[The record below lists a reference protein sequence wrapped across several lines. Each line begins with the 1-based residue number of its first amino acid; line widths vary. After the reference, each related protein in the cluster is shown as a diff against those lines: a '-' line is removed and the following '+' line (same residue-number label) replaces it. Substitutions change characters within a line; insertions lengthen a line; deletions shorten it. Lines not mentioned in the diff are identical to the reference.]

1 MNPRETSTPI
11 METFK
16 VTEKRWR
23 LLDKL
28 KTWLVVQGDLKNG
41 TLLEDKRSPTASFWL
56 LKIFLAHLKARV
68 KQLDFIEAFLQANI
82 QSRIFITIP
91 AIFGTLFPEYKAFC
105 GVPLRPAI
113 SMYTSHP
120 VKTYPAYLF
129 PLERK
134 EGFIYWNTLMI
145 CYILVQMKGKHNTSN
160 NR

>member
-1 MNPRETSTPI
+1 
-11 METFK
+11 
-16 VTEKRWR
+16 
-23 LLDKL
+23 
-28 KTWLVVQGDLKNG
+28 VQGDLKNG

-134 EGFIYWNTLMI
+134 EGFIY
-145 CYILVQMKGKHNTSN
+145 
-160 NR
+160 